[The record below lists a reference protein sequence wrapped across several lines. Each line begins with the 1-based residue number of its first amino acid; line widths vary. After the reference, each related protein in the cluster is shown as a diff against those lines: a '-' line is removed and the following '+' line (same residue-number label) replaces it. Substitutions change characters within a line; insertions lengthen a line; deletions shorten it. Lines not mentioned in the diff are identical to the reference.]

1 MMTDDNDGLGTDREE
16 DPTQQKHPRSVV
28 IYYNKGETYFSKPH
42 LIARRMNGRVVP
54 LPSSVQRQTS
64 CIWCC
69 QREREVHLPLS
80 AQRQTSCIW
89 CCQRDHLD
97 PGQKHSRHGQK
108 QLGCVQHVTY
118 RSVKCRDTTGRAV
131 FISSTNQRHCY
142 AEAQGIQVSKCSQSN
157 RWALPSRPVAAGGHD
172 DYSAR
177 STFDEY
183 PAMHTSY
190 GKSERDQIVDQYDL
204 H

>member
-16 DPTQQKHPRSVV
+16 DPTRQRHPRSVV

-42 LIARRMNGRVVP
+42 LIARRMNGRIVP
-54 LPSSVQRQTS
+54 LPSSVQIQTS

-69 QREREVHLPLS
+69 QREREVHLPLL

-108 QLGCVQHVTY
+108 TTWVRSTCDIPLCKVPRYNRQSCFHLFLQSETLLCGGTRHT
-118 RSVKCRDTTGRAV
+118 SVKMLPEQPMGPSITSRGC
-131 FISSTNQRHCY
+131 
-142 AEAQGIQVSKCSQSN
+142 
-157 RWALPSRPVAAGGHD
+157 RWA
-172 DYSAR
+172 
-177 STFDEY
+177 
-183 PAMHTSY
+183 
-190 GKSERDQIVDQYDL
+190 
-204 H
+204 